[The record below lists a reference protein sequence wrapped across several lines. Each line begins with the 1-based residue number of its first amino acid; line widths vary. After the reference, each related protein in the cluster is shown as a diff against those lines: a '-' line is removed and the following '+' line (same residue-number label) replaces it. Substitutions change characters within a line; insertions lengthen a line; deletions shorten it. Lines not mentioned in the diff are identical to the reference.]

1 MSSGE
6 AGDADNES
14 DGFSDIEAPTASSS
28 KDDTPTT
35 TATTTTP
42 PRRQSLRIMAEEKQV
57 KMRNAEMDCNGTNS
71 LQLYVVECDT
81 CLVWELLPFNAQTA
95 PNLPSLKGNRLRH

>member
-42 PRRQSLRIMAEEKQV
+42 PRQSLRTMAEEKQV
-57 KMRNAEMDCNGTNS
+57 KTRTDDEMDES
-71 LQLYVVECDT
+71 
-81 CLVWELLPFNAQTA
+81 
-95 PNLPSLKGNRLRH
+95 

>member
-14 DGFSDIEAPTASSS
+14 DGFSDIEAPTAGSE
-28 KDDTPTT
+28 T

-42 PRRQSLRIMAEEKQV
+42 PRQSLHTMTEEKQV
-57 KMRNAEMDCNGTNS
+57 GIVGMS
-71 LQLYVVECDT
+71 
-81 CLVWELLPFNAQTA
+81 
-95 PNLPSLKGNRLRH
+95 

>member
-42 PRRQSLRIMAEEKQV
+42 PRQSLRTMAEEKQV
-57 KMRNAEMDCNGTNS
+57 KTKVKTRTDNEMDES
-71 LQLYVVECDT
+71 
-81 CLVWELLPFNAQTA
+81 
-95 PNLPSLKGNRLRH
+95 